1 MTGRKI
7 HTTIHNT
14 KQAAIMQTKNIFEI
28 HNTQQEKIRITKGRK
43 FTNLD
48 RRTRRGSE
56 EETTKKSNQ
65 PWRGRRRGGLVA
77 MIGPCSEISVIVMR
91 LGCGGLFR

>member
-1 MTGRKI
+1 
-7 HTTIHNT
+7 
-14 KQAAIMQTKNIFEI
+14 MQTKNIFEI

-65 PWRGRRRGGLVA
+65 PWRGRRRGENEANFGRKRSGGKIRRSLLEGGS
-77 MIGPCSEISVIVMR
+77 IGNVQ
-91 LGCGGLFR
+91 